1 MTAIGDPI
9 ARLDGPEKVTGHAQY
24 AADFYLE
31 GQAHAV
37 LVGANVPCGRLKT
50 IDTSRAE
57 DVPGLLRVLSAG
69 DFPVPAERFGLLSV
83 PPLATRHLPLQDEV
97 IVYHGQPVAMIVAE
111 TLEAAEEAA
120 AAVLVEIH
128 MEPSVNPER
137 AQPDAPHPEGY
148 AALGSLDVNVGD
160 IDAAVRDSPVV
171 VTGTYVQPSRHN
183 NPMEPSAILAV
194 WEDGQLTVY
203 DSVQHLYAVQTALA
217 AVFDIETTQVRVV
230 SPYTGGGFGAKAF
243 VWPHE
248 ILAAMAAQILD
259 KPIKLVLTRAQ
270 MYSVVG
276 YQPWM
281 AQEITL
287 AAEASGTLTGIRHD
301 VTNITA
307 ETDDYIEFGSVT
319 SSALYRSPAISTSQ
333 RVRRG
338 HVNLPTFMRSP
349 IDGPGTWALGSAMD
363 ELARATGTD
372 PLDLRLLNYADV
384 EPATGKPWSSK
395 RLVEAYGEG
404 ARRFGWGD
412 RPRGGSRDGNW
423 SVGCGLA
430 DATQGRYRFP
440 SQARLTLD
448 QTALLMIEAGFTDIG
463 QGPRTI
469 FPQIAATVLGLAPDT
484 IELRAGDSTLPFAGP
499 TYGSGTTIG
508 MGAAVLDGARKIRD
522 RLAQLAGW
530 PADEV
535 TCVDGRLHRGPDRV
549 ALSEL
554 VGRAGGEIVI
564 EGAFNLPGGAAA
576 DAGPDQMATRT
587 VGVVFV
593 EVGVDEALGTVR
605 LRRATGVYSAG
616 RIINER
622 TARSQM
628 IGGIVWGWGMATTE
642 RSVLEPQLGRW
653 HSQNLAGVALPV
665 NADIPAE
672 IDVSFVDEVDN
683 NAGPLGAKG
692 IGELS
697 ATGVA
702 AAVANAV
709 FDAVGIRFR
718 ELPIT
723 PARLMEAVR

>member
-1 MTAIGDPI
+1 MTGLGDGI
-9 ARLDGPEKVTGHAQY
+9 ARLDGPEKVTGRAQY
-24 AADFYLE
+24 AADFHIE
-31 GQAHAV
+31 GQTHAV
-37 LVGANVPCGRLKT
+37 LVGASVASGRVKAV
-50 IDTSRAE
+50 DTSRAT
-57 DVPGLLRVLSAG
+57 DVPGVLRVLSAG
-69 DFPVPAERFGLLSV
+69 DFPIPAERFALLPV
-83 PPLATRHLPLQDEV
+83 PPLATRHLPLQDDT
-97 IVYHGQPVAMIVAE
+97 ILYHGQPVAIVVAE
-111 TLEAAEEAA
+111 TLEAAQQAA
-120 AAVLVEIH
+120 TEVRVEVEVERSI
-128 MEPSVNPER
+128 NPESTE
-137 AQPDAPHPEGY
+137 AEAPRPGGY
-148 AALGSLDVNVGD
+148 AALGPLDVSVGD
-160 IDAAVRDSPVV
+160 TDTAVRDSPVV
-171 VTGTYVQPSRHN
+171 VTGAYLQPSRHN

-194 WEDGQLTVY
+194 WEDGRLTVY

-217 AVFDIETTQVRVV
+217 AVFDIETSMVRVV
-230 SPYTGGGFGAKAF
+230 SPYTGGGFGAKAY

-248 ILAAMAAQILD
+248 ILAAMVARVVD

-270 MYSVVG
+270 MYSIVG

-281 AQEITL
+281 TQEITL
-287 AAEASGTLTGIRHD
+287 AAEADGTLTGIRHD
-301 VTNITA
+301 VTNVTA
-307 ETDDYIEFGSVT
+307 KTDDYVEFGSVT
-319 SSALYRSPAISTSQ
+319 STALYRSPAISTSQ

-372 PLDLRLLNYADV
+372 PLDLRLINYADL

-395 RLVEAYGEG
+395 RLLQAYGEG
-404 ARRFGWGD
+404 ARRFGWRD

-423 SVGCGLA
+423 RLGCGLA
-430 DATQGRYRFP
+430 DATQGQFRFP
-440 SQARLTLD
+440 SQARLRLD
-448 QTALLMIEAGFTDIG
+448 QTARLVIEAGFTDIG
-463 QGPRTI
+463 QGARTI
-469 FPQIAATVLGLAPDT
+469 FPQIAATVLGLGPDT

-508 MGAAVLDGARKIRD
+508 MGAAVLDGARKVRD
-522 RLAQLAGW
+522 RLATLAGW

-535 TCVDGRLHRGPDRV
+535 TCVDGRLHRGPSRV

-554 VGRAGGEIVI
+554 VGRAGGEIVT
-564 EGAFNLPGGAAA
+564 EGAFNLPGGAVA
-576 DAGPDQMATRT
+576 DAGPDDMATRT
-587 VGVVFV
+587 FGVVFV
-593 EVGVDEALGTVR
+593 EVGVDEALGRVR

-628 IGGIVWGWGMATTE
+628 IGGIVWGWGMATSE

-665 NADIPAE
+665 NADIPAA
-672 IDVSFVDEVDN
+672 IDVSFVDEVDD

-709 FDAVGIRFR
+709 FDAVGVRFR

-723 PARLMEAVR
+723 PARFMSAA